1 MSNRKGS
8 DDKIVKC
15 SSQESSNEFT
25 DPIKSLLNTDY
36 SKGNARERQ
45 LFTK

>member
-8 DDKIVKC
+8 DNKIVKC

-25 DPIKSLLNTDY
+25 DPIKSLLN
-36 SKGNARERQ
+36 ARVRQ
-45 LFTK
+45 LFASK